1 MKELKRSED
10 IKKYLKSSKPV
21 AIFFYM
27 DGCPHCEAMKPIWN
41 QLENENPSIE
51 FVEIESANVPSDLGI
66 VGYPKFMKIE
76 GGKQVGNA
84 DGEMTKEELKATL
97 LKSGGRRRR
106 NRSRR
111 LRRTRRKT
119 LHRTTRRNIPF

>member
-10 IKKYLKSSKPV
+10 IKKCLKSSKPV

-27 DGCPHCEAMKPIWN
+27 DGCPHCEAMKPIWED
-41 QLENENPSIE
+41 LEKENPRIE
-51 FVEIESANVPSDLGI
+51 FVEIESTNVPSELGI

-76 GGKQVGNA
+76 GSKQVGSA
-84 DGEMTKEELKATL
+84 DGEMTKEELKGKL
-97 LKSGGRRRR
+97 LHTGGRRRR

-119 LHRTTRRNIPF
+119 LHRSTRRNIPL

>member
-1 MKELKRSED
+1 MKDVKD
-10 IKKYLKSSKPV
+10 IKKFLKSSKPV

-41 QLENENPSIE
+41 ELEHETPSVE
-51 FVEIESANVPSDLGI
+51 FVAVESANVPSDMGI
-66 VGYPKFMKIE
+66 TGYPKFMKIE
-76 GGKQVGNA
+76 RSKQVGSA
-84 DGEMTKEELKATL
+84 DGEMTKEELKGKL
-97 LKSGGRRRR
+97 LTSGGRRRR

-111 LRRTRRKT
+111 VRRTRRKA